1 MNILSEKK
9 LCYWPMEDEISRS
22 KLGEPGLAVFLFDLR
37 NWGNIEIFKVRPS
50 SCLSKSLQ
58 SKYRLQIKTDIQI
71 LNPLESLNLMSR
83 VKLWPSSAQWLSWF
97 IVKLIPQRRAFFR
110 IFCAFF
116 ENDSNGWDKILRSKI
131 IHPVDFR
138 RLGLYFLT
146 ISRLQ

>member
-71 LNPLESLNLMSR
+71 LNPLESLDLMSR

-97 IVKLIPQRRAFFR
+97 IWKLIPQRKT
-110 IFCAFF
+110 IFEKWYFVF
-116 ENDSNGWDKILRSKI
+116 SENDSKTQFLGRNFAYKNPPSGW
-131 IHPVDFR
+131 F
-138 RLGLYFLT
+138 
-146 ISRLQ
+146 

>member
-71 LNPLESLNLMSR
+71 LNPLESLDLMSR
-83 VKLWPSSAQWLSWF
+83 VKVWPSSAQWLSWF
-97 IVKLIPQRRAFFR
+97 IWKLIPQRKT
-110 IFCAFF
+110 IFEKWYFVF
-116 ENDSNGWDKILRSKI
+116 SENDSKTQFLGRNFASKNPPSGW
-131 IHPVDFR
+131 F
-138 RLGLYFLT
+138 
-146 ISRLQ
+146 

>member
-1 MNILSEKK
+1 MKILSEKK

-71 LNPLESLNLMSR
+71 LNPLESLDLMSR

-97 IVKLIPQRRAFFR
+97 IVKLIPQRKT
-110 IFCAFF
+110 IFEKWYFVF
-116 ENDSNGWDKILRSKI
+116 SENDPKFRVQKSSIWLILD
-131 IHPVDFR
+131 V
-138 RLGLYFLT
+138 
-146 ISRLQ
+146 

>member
-71 LNPLESLNLMSR
+71 LNPLESLDLMSR

-97 IVKLIPQRRAFFR
+97 IWKLIPQRKT
-110 IFCAFF
+110 IFEKWYFVF
-116 ENDSNGWDKILRSKI
+116 SENDSKTQFLGRNFASKNPPSGW
-131 IHPVDFR
+131 F
-138 RLGLYFLT
+138 
-146 ISRLQ
+146 